1 MWTQELRLLGKC
13 ERCITPRARQTT
25 DRCVRYA
32 NTLLVNL
39 NNRIYFRDHQP
50 PGVGDSADFIPSDRV
65 CATAQTSLRFAIPEP
80 DSFQLHTITPT
91 VDLGIGEGDDTM
103 VNSTLVSSIS
113 RYSCLFIPISLDGSG
128 SLSSPALRNAICILM
143 TLSQS
148 STVSLLLIVNRT
160 TCMGCAATATQLP
173 LVVASALHATFHC
186 STVDIDNWATCCA
199 DVGNVALGGQVQ
211 LFSST

>member
-50 PGVGDSADFIPSDRV
+50 PGVGDSADFMPSDRV

-113 RYSCLFIPISLDGSG
+113 RYSCLFHTNISGW
-128 SLSSPALRNAICILM
+128 LRF
-143 TLSQS
+143 TFQS
-148 STVSLLLIVNRT
+148 RATKCHLYPDDPESIVDSFPPT
-160 TCMGCAATATQLP
+160 
-173 LVVASALHATFHC
+173 HC
-186 STVDIDNWATCCA
+186 
-199 DVGNVALGGQVQ
+199 Q
-211 LFSST
+211 